1 MVRILRRSSA
11 PNKKL
16 ITREECISLISTI
29 KRGSL
34 LNYVSYMSNRSLS
47 HSMLICDVKK
57 ETICQ
62 NFGHKKQLSY
72 KVLNN

>member
-34 LNYVSYMSNRSLS
+34 LNFNRYMSNRTQS
-47 HSMLICDVKK
+47 HLEGFSTHNKESIC
-57 ETICQ
+57 
-62 NFGHKKQLSY
+62 
-72 KVLNN
+72 